1 MGTHS
6 IPVELFNPGQV
17 LACMGF
23 LEAADVL
30 YGPTEGGFDWE
41 EEPCFILKA
50 AGETNPFE
58 TVLEFLAE
66 SKPVALAPP
75 GWRPPKGDGAGL
87 HVTEAFPA
95 KEPDAMSLPII
106 LRRGKTE
113 LVVSHWSDGTAE
125 RDQFKLYAGNRSA
138 LKIAND
144 MLRGT
149 ADKKGK
155 IKTPGIVQLW
165 SEQRTELIA
174 DPLRTLCPMGGSFN
188 FDPRG
193 AWTALDAGYSLN
205 DLGGPL
211 EQKVIASPVVEM
223 LAAIGLEHARPAE
236 ISLRLY
242 RYAIWQGL
250 LPVQLA
256 RAALCG
262 HLAAVQQRRFRFP
275 LDLSGKNKVVCY
287 STEET

>member
-1 MGTHS
+1 MGMNS

-23 LEAADVL
+23 LEATDVL
-30 YGPTEGGFDWE
+30 CGPAEGGFEWE
-41 EEPCFILKA
+41 DEPRFVLQVE
-50 AGETNPFE
+50 GETNPFE

-66 SKPVALAPP
+66 AKPAALAPS
-75 GWRPPKGDGAGL
+75 GWRPPKGDSVGL
-87 HVTEAFPA
+87 QSTETFPA
-95 KEPDAMSLPII
+95 KEPDAMSLPIK
-106 LRRGKTE
+106 LCRGKTE
-113 LVVSHWSDGTAE
+113 LVVSHWSDGTDE
-125 RDQFKLYAGNRSA
+125 RDEFKLYAGNRSA
-138 LKIAND
+138 LKIATD
-144 MLRGT
+144 MLKGT

-155 IKTPGIVQLW
+155 FKTPGIAQLLN
-165 SEQRTELIA
+165 EQRADLIA
-174 DPLRTLCPMGGSFN
+174 DPLRTLGTMGGSFN

-211 EQKVIASPVVEM
+211 EQKVMASPVVEM
-223 LAAIGLEHARPAE
+223 LSAIGLEHARPAE

-242 RYAIWQGL
+242 RYAIWGRL
-250 LPVQLA
+250 LPLQLA
-256 RAALCG
+256 RAALSG
-262 HLAAVQQRRFRFP
+262 NFAPVRQRRFRFP

>member
-23 LEAADVL
+23 LEAADVFC
-30 YGPTEGGFDWE
+30 GPAEGGFDWKD
-41 EEPCFILKA
+41 EPRFILHVEDEA
-50 AGETNPFE
+50 SPFE

-66 SKPVALAPP
+66 AKPVALAPS
-75 GWRPPKGDGAGL
+75 GWQPPKGDGAGL
-87 HVTEAFPA
+87 QATETFPT

-113 LVVSHWSDGTAE
+113 LVVSHWADGTDE
-125 RDQFKLYAGNRSA
+125 RNEFKLYAGNRSA
-138 LKIAND
+138 LKIATD
-144 MLRGT
+144 MLKGA

-155 IKTPGIVQLW
+155 IKTPGIAQLW
-165 SEQRTELIA
+165 NERRAELVA
-174 DPLRTLCPMGGSFN
+174 DPLRTLCPMAGSFN

-211 EQKVIASPVVEM
+211 EQKVMASPVVEM

-242 RYAIWQGL
+242 RYAIWGGL
-250 LPVQLA
+250 LPLQLA
-256 RAALCG
+256 RAALSG
-262 HLAAVQQRRFRFP
+262 QFAPVRQRRFRFP

>member
-30 YGPTEGGFDWE
+30 CGPAEGGFEWE
-41 EEPCFILKA
+41 DEPRFILQTE
-50 AGETNPFE
+50 GETNPFE
-58 TVLEFLAE
+58 TILEFLAE
-66 SKPVALAPP
+66 AKPLALAPP
-75 GWRPPKGDGAGL
+75 GWQPPKGDSAGL
-87 HVTEAFPA
+87 QANESFPA

-106 LRRGKTE
+106 LRRGETE
-113 LVVSHWSDGTAE
+113 LVVSHWSDGTDE
-125 RDQFKLYAGNRSA
+125 RDEFKLYAGNRSA
-138 LKIAND
+138 LKIATD
-144 MLRGT
+144 MLKGT

-155 IKTPGIVQLW
+155 IKTSGVVQLW
-165 SEQRTELIA
+165 NEHRAELIA

-193 AWTALDAGYSLN
+193 AWTALDTGYSLN
-205 DLGGPL
+205 DLGGSL
-211 EQKVIASPVVEM
+211 EQKVMASPVVEM

-242 RYAIWQGL
+242 RYAIWSGL
-250 LPVQLA
+250 LPLQMA
-256 RAALCG
+256 RAALSG
-262 HLAAVQQRRFRFP
+262 NFAPVRQRRFRFP

>member
-1 MGTHS
+1 MGMNS

-23 LEAADVL
+23 LEAAEVL
-30 YGPTEGGFDWE
+30 CGTAEGGFNWE
-41 EEPCFILKA
+41 DEPRFILQVEA
-50 AGETNPFE
+50 EINPFE

-66 SKPVALAPP
+66 AKPAALAPP
-75 GWRPPKGDGAGL
+75 TWQPPKGDGGDL
-87 HVTEAFPA
+87 QSTETFPA
-95 KEPDAMSLPII
+95 KEPDTMSLPII
-106 LRRGKTE
+106 LRRGKTK
-113 LVVSHWSDGTAE
+113 LLVSHWSDGTDE
-125 RDQFKLYAGNRSA
+125 RDEFKLYAGNRTA
-138 LKIAND
+138 LKIAKD
-144 MLRGT
+144 MLKGT

-155 IKTPGIVQLW
+155 IKTPGIAQLW
-165 SEQRTELIA
+165 SEQRAELIA

-211 EQKVIASPVVEM
+211 EQKVMASPVVEM
-223 LAAIGLEHARPAE
+223 LSAIGLEHTRPAE
-236 ISLRLY
+236 ISMRLY
-242 RYAIWQGL
+242 RYATWGGL
-250 LPVQLA
+250 LPLQLA
-256 RAALCG
+256 RAALSG
-262 HLAAVQQRRFRFP
+262 HFAPIRQRRFRFP